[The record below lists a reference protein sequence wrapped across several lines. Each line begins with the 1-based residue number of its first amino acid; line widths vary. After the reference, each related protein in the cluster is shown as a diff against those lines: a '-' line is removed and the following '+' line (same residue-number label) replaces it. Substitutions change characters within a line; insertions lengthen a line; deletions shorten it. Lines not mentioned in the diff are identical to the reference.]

1 MWSTAKQV
9 ALTEAQEAYLRNA
22 ILKNL
27 CLIFDMADA
36 AKADLA
42 KEAEAYMKEI
52 GLTDAEIA
60 KLRENLSKSTAL
72 RIKTVARRR
81 PRSTSTATF
90 A

>member
-1 MWSTAKQV
+1 MWSTAN
-9 ALTEAQEAYLRNA
+9 AGRADRAQEAYLRNA
-22 ILKNL
+22 ILEEPL
-27 CLIFDMADA
+27 LIFDMADA

-72 RIKTVARRR
+72 PDQDRRSRR